1 MAAFSSAQ
9 HLLQDGQELKPVGVE
24 IVGVYLMSSVLSTLK
39 EALSSLV
46 QWRAAVDCSTSGVE
60 GEESDHT
67 PLENLL
73 LPLACVVVL
82 QTALPCTATGHSR
95 YIELYTFYHIDS
107 HACVKAD

>member
-1 MAAFSSAQ
+1 M
-9 HLLQDGQELKPVGVE
+9 
-24 IVGVYLMSSVLSTLK
+24 GVYLMSSVLSTLK

-46 QWRAAVDCSTSGVE
+46 QWRAAVDGSTSGVE
-60 GEESDHT
+60 GEKSDHT

-73 LPLACVVVL
+73 LPLACLVVFR
-82 QTALPCTATGHSR
+82 TTLPCTASGHNR